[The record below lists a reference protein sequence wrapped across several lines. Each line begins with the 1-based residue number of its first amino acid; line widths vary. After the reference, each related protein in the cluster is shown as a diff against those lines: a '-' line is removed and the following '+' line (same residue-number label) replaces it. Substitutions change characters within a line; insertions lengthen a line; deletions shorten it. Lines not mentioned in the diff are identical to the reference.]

1 MTTLALSVESRTLR
15 YVHFLPESI
24 QNSDMDYGARFHP
37 HDPSEMYVCG
47 GSEAGCPAT
56 GLGGSWEGEIRT
68 CDDFCK
74 HHEGHCVRAQEM
86 DISQME
92 WPSRKQ
98 LYLACAA
105 KTLWPLREFPCDEE
119 VIEDHLR
126 MPFTSCFAC
135 NN

>member
-1 MTTLALSVESRTLR
+1 
-15 YVHFLPESI
+15 
-24 QNSDMDYGARFHP
+24 MDGGARFHP
-37 HDPSEMYVCG
+37 HDHGDMHLAAEDEMYVCG
-47 GSEAGCPAT
+47 GSEEGCPVM
-56 GLGGSWEGEIRT
+56 GLGGSWTREEIRT
-68 CDDFCK
+68 CDDFCER
-74 HHEGHCVRAQEM
+74 HEGHCVRAQEM
-86 DISQME
+86 DISQMDMSGYSGT
-92 WPSRKQ
+92 SRKQ